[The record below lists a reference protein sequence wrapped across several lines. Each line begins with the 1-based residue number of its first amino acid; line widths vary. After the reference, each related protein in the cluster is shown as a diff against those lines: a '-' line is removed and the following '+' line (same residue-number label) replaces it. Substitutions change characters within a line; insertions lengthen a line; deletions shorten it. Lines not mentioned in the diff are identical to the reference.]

1 MRALLALPL
10 VAACDVGPKVTT
22 TTITDEGTVC
32 VNDAGQVEVTFP
44 GCLSSSCD
52 TLTSATCTAEIDGD
66 LVVVHGEATIDSEG
80 DECTA
85 DCGIIQATCDL
96 PDGTD
101 TSMSLSYAGE
111 ETALDAECA
120 GF

>member
-1 MRALLALPL
+1 MRPLLALL
-10 VAACDVGPKVTT
+10 CLAACDLGPKVTT

-32 VNDAGQVEVTFP
+32 LNDAGQVEVTFP

-52 TLTSATCTAEIDGD
+52 TLTSATCTAELDGE
-66 LVVVHGEATIDSEG
+66 LIVVHGEAVIDSEG
-80 DECTA
+80 EECTA

-96 PDGTD
+96 PDGADSATGF
-101 TSMSLSYAGE
+101 SYAGE

-120 GF
+120 VI

>member
-10 VAACDVGPKVTT
+10 VAACDLGPKVTT

-32 VNDAGQVEVTFP
+32 LDDAGQVEVTFP

-52 TLTSATCTAEIDGD
+52 TLTSATCTAELDGD
-66 LVVVHGEATIDSEG
+66 LIVVHAEATIDSQG

-96 PDGTD
+96 PEGADSATGF
-101 TSMSLSYAGE
+101 SYAGE
-111 ETALDAECA
+111 ETALDAACE